1 MLLNEVF
8 SHDLDEAGIR
18 DKLAKAAAVGAVGA
32 GILGG
37 IYGADKLVNIPP
49 VQTRIEKPI
58 EIPAQDSDI
67 KSGEKQVT
75 PGGQPHAEFPSHL
88 SDQSTVSRDDRI
100 KKFKSV
106 FLPVVNQV
114 NQSILNDRY
123 NLKMILNPKHKLSE
137 HDSILV
143 NTLADIYNVNLQNQ
157 DGLSKTIHDLA
168 RELLYRVDVIPEHLV
183 LAQAALESGWATSDL
198 SRQGL
203 NFFGQKATPRH
214 QEHQK
219 IKHTDGYNYRS
230 FNSLEHGIRSYIHN
244 LNTHRAYGDFRKARA
259 ALRKQK
265 NMSSDIMSNELTK
278 HLQAYST
285 SAEYPNELR
294 KIIQMLKRIK

>member
-8 SHDLDEAGIR
+8 SQDLDEAGIR
-18 DKLAKAAAVGAVGA
+18 DRLTKAAAIGAVGA

-37 IYGADKLVNIPP
+37 IYGADKLGNIPP

-58 EIPAQDSDI
+58 EIPAQDGDI
-67 KSGEKQVT
+67 RSGEKQVT

-106 FLPVVNQV
+106 FLPVVNLV
-114 NQSILNDRY
+114 NQSILHDRD

-137 HDSILV
+137 HDRILV
-143 NTLADIYNVNLQNQ
+143 NTLADMYSVNLQNQ
-157 DGLSKTIHDLA
+157 DGSLRTIHDLA
-168 RELLYRVDVIPEHLV
+168 RELLYRVDAIPEYLV

-203 NFFGQKATPRH
+203 NFFGQRATPRH

-265 NMSSDIMSNELTK
+265 NVSSDIMSNELTN

-285 SAEYPNELR
+285 SAEYPTELR